1 METASVNGKTAKTYN
16 IRMSTATDAYIQQNR
31 PRLLDELKDFI
42 RIPSIST
49 LPEHRPDVERAA
61 RFVSDSLR
69 RAGMENVEIVPTA
82 GHPLVYADWLHAP
95 GKPTVLC
102 YGHYDVQ
109 PADPLDLWITPAFE
123 PTERNGN
130 LYARGA
136 VDDKGQMYMHI
147 KAIEALRAVNGTLPL
162 NVKFLIEGEEEVGGA
177 AIAKYVAENPAKLKA
192 DVALVS
198 DTAMYAEGMPTLCI
212 GLRGLI
218 YMEVEAAGPAR
229 DLHSGLYGGAA
240 PNAVYGLIE
249 LLAKAKDANGVIQ
262 IPGIYDDV
270 EEPAAAELES
280 WKRLPFDEREF
291 LAKEVG
297 ATALTGEPGRSV
309 LERVWSRPTFEV
321 HGIAGGFTAAG
332 AKTVIPAKATAKVSF
347 RLVPRQDPDAVVAAF
362 RAWVTKNLP
371 KGIQAEVRVL
381 SAGPGLV
388 VNPDHPAIEVAARAF
403 GEVFGKQTVFIRSG
417 GSIPIVGDFA
427 NHLKIPTIL
436 MGFGLP
442 DDGLHSPNEK
452 YKIEN
457 YYLGIMTV
465 AHFLEE
471 YGAR

>member
-1 METASVNGKTAKTYN
+1 MPATIDAF
-16 IRMSTATDAYIQQNR
+16 IRENQDR
-31 PRLLDELKDFI
+31 FLDELKEFI

-49 LPEHRPDVERAA
+49 LPEHAPDIERAA
-61 RFVSDSLR
+61 AFVADQLR
-69 RAGMENVEIVPTA
+69 AAGMENIEIVPTA
-82 GHPLVYADWLHAP
+82 KHPLVYADWLHAP

-109 PADPLDLWITPAFE
+109 PADPLELWVTPPFE
-123 PTERNGN
+123 PAERNGN
-130 LYARGA
+130 LYARGSC
-136 VDDKGQMYMHI
+136 DDKGQMYIHI
-147 KAIEALRAVNGTLPL
+147 KAMEALRAVNGRLPV
-162 NVKFLIEGEEEVGGA
+162 NVKFLIDGEEEVGGA
-177 AIAKYVAENPAKLKA
+177 SIAKYVAENPEKLRA

-218 YMEVEAAGPAR
+218 YMEVEATGALR

-249 LLAKAKDANGVIQ
+249 LLAKAKNADGAIQ
-262 IPGIYDDV
+262 IPGIYDAV

-280 WKRLPFDEREF
+280 WRSLPFDEREF

-297 ATALTGEPGRSV
+297 ATALTGEPDRTV

-332 AKTVIPAKATAKVSF
+332 AKTVIPAKATAKVSI
-347 RLVPRQDPDAVVAAF
+347 RLVPRQDPDRVVEAF
-362 RAWVTKNLP
+362 RDWVRAYTP
-371 KGIQAEVRVL
+371 KGIQTEVRVL
-381 SAGPGLV
+381 SASPAVV
-388 VNPDHPAIEVAARAF
+388 VNPGHPAIRVAARAF
-403 GEVFGKQTVFIRSG
+403 GEVFGKETVFIRSG

-427 NHLKIPTIL
+427 NHLGIPTIL

-452 YKIEN
+452 YKIQN

-465 AHFLEE
+465 ADFLEQ
-471 YGAR
+471 YGQQA

>member
-1 METASVNGKTAKTYN
+1 
-16 IRMSTATDAYIQQNR
+16 MSQATDAFVEKNR
-31 PRLLDELKDFI
+31 TRLLDELKQLV

-49 LPEHRPDVERAA
+49 TPEHAADVQRAA
-61 RFVSDSLR
+61 EFVAAALR
-69 RAGMENVEIVPTA
+69 AVGMENVGIISTS
-82 GHPLVYADWLHAP
+82 GHPLVYGDWLHAP

-109 PADPLDLWITPAFE
+109 PADPLELWTSPPFE
-123 PTERNGN
+123 PTERDGN
-130 LYARGA
+130 LYARGTA
-136 VDDKGQMYMHI
+136 DDKGQMYSHI
-147 KAIEALRAVNGTLPL
+147 KAIEALRASGGQLPV

-177 AIAKYVAENPAKLKA
+177 GIAKYVADNPERLQA

-218 YMEVEAAGPAR
+218 YMEVEAVGPAR

-249 LLAKAKDANGVIQ
+249 LLSKAKNADGVIQ
-262 IPGIYDDV
+262 VPGIYNDV
-270 EEPAAAELES
+270 EEPAAAEIAS
-280 WKRLPFDEREF
+280 WKGLPFQESEF

-297 ATALTGEPGRSV
+297 STQLTGEPGRMV
-309 LERVWSRPTFEV
+309 FERVWSRPTFEV
-321 HGIAGGFTAAG
+321 HGIAGGFTGAG

-347 RLVPRQDPDAVVAAF
+347 RIVPRQKPDEVVTAF
-362 RAWVTKNLP
+362 REWVRKNTP
-371 KGIQAEVRVL
+371 QGIRTEVRVL
-381 SAGPGLV
+381 SAAPGLV
-388 VNPDHPAIEVAARAF
+388 VNPDHPAIQVAARAF
-403 GEVFGKQTVFIRSG
+403 GEVFGKKTVFVRSG

-427 NHLKIPTIL
+427 DHLGIPTIL

-457 YYLGIMTV
+457 YYLGIRTV
-465 AHFLEE
+465 AKFLEE
-471 YGAR
+471 YGAAA

>member
-1 METASVNGKTAKTYN
+1 
-16 IRMSTATDAYIQQNR
+16 MSAATDSFVQKNQDRFLA
-31 PRLLDELKDFI
+31 ELKEFI

-49 LPEHRPDVERAA
+49 LPEHRPDIDRAA
-61 RFVSDSLR
+61 RFVADALKK
-69 RAGMENVEIVPTA
+69 AGMESVEVIPTS
-82 GHPLVYADWLHAP
+82 GHPLVYADWMHAP
-95 GKPTVLC
+95 GRPTVLC

-109 PADPLDLWITPAFE
+109 PADPLELWESPPFE

-162 NVKFLIEGEEEVGGA
+162 NVKFLVEGEEEVGGA
-177 AIAKYVAENPAKLKA
+177 SIAKYVAENAEKLRA

-218 YMEVEAAGPAR
+218 YLEVEATGPMR

-249 LLAKAKDANGVIQ
+249 LLAKAKDDEGVIR

-270 EEPAAAELES
+270 EDPARAELES
-280 WKRLPFDEREF
+280 WKSLPFQQSEF
-291 LAKEVG
+291 LEKEVG
-297 ATALTGEPGRSV
+297 STRLTGEPDRTV

-321 HGIAGGFTAAG
+321 HGIAGGFTGAG

-347 RLVPRQDPDAVVAAF
+347 RLVPRQDPDKVIAAF
-362 RAWVTKNLP
+362 REWVGRNTP
-371 KGIQAEVRVL
+371 AGIRAEVRVL
-381 SAGPGLV
+381 NASPGLV
-388 VNPDHPAIEVAARAF
+388 VNPDHQAIDIAASAF

-427 NHLKIPTIL
+427 NHLGIPTIL

-457 YYLGIMTV
+457 YSPRDHDDRPLLRTV
-465 AHFLEE
+465 RQIGDSGTAGE
-471 YGAR
+471 RR